1 MALTK
6 VIRPLIDSNTLI
18 EITSAITPKVYITN
32 IFYTDQNYANTNFG
46 SIDYATG
53 GYVKILGRGF
63 QNNANVF
70 VGTNEVSSY
79 FVNLNEYRIQIPP
92 TAIGDYDLSL
102 YNRNGR
108 NVKKINAIKST
119 DGPIQIPGTY
129 SLTAI
134 PGVSVDEGNILTIRL
149 DTTLVPQQTVIPY
162 VVSGVSSADINGESL
177 FGDLI
182 VQNNEAIKEFIITGD
197 VLLEGN
203 ETLTFTLP
211 TITGTPSVSVLIND
225 TSFPIPTYTFVS
237 LPFSVDE
244 GSIQYINVATSNV
257 ATSTT
262 LYWTMSHQTTD
273 SDDFANNFGSFEITS
288 NTGSFPIEVI
298 DDLASEGNQTFRI
311 QLRTGSITG
320 NLVRTSNTITINDTS
335 LQSFYSVS
343 QNTTNINEGQ
353 SVLFE
358 VDTLN
363 VLNGTTLYW
372 TINSVS
378 SGTTTNDFITPSN
391 GSITIFGGVNTV
403 LITANT
409 DANTEGSELF
419 NLQLRTDSISGNI
432 VANSSTITILDTS
445 KDPSYIITPNVSS
458 FNENSSVL
466 FTVTTTD
473 VTENTV
479 LYWTLESV
487 SGNVDAND
495 FLSPNTGDITIPSN
509 GISTILLSANTDAN
523 TEGSEIFKL
532 QLRTDSL
539 TGNIV
544 NTSANIT
551 LIDSSQNPNYI
562 ITPNTSIVNE
572 GNTVVFTITT
582 TDVTDGTTVYY
593 TTQSLLGNVNS
604 DDFITSNTGSI
615 TITSGTTEVALTTNV
630 DLSVVESDEIFRL
643 QLRTGSIS
651 GEVLNVSSNVT
662 IADTSNTETYSV
674 TANTTTVSEG
684 RTVLFTVQT
693 TSVPDGTTLYWTT
706 ESLGGEVNDSDFSS
720 PNSGTVT
727 IVSSI
732 GTFQTTL
739 LADGLEEVGDLFR
752 AQLRTGSISGPVVNT
767 SQVISIADS
776 GVLLFSIS
784 SGPSTTTNFFSTNTT
799 TAISTEGVYNVTV
812 SNTTT
817 VIGKAWG
824 AAGGGRQA
832 GQGGFTKGVFTLES
846 GTTYRLVVGRGG
858 LGLRGGFSGDPS
870 GNGAGGLVGY
880 TNSETEGNVT
890 GSGGGYTGL
899 FRTSTISQANALLIA
914 GGGGG
919 GGGVT
924 DIGFGPGAGQGG
936 GLTGGGGA
944 IAGNGGAGSG
954 GTQSAGGARGENL
967 AVPGYNSSTAGSALT
982 GGKGAATT
990 TTNQT
995 AGGGGGGWYG
1005 GGGGGG
1011 NNFSGGSGG
1020 GGSGYFNPTYVTSG
1034 VTSGA
1039 YEKTTT
1045 NPALPP
1051 GTFEEGYTG
1060 SFGQRIYSGD
1070 NQRNPAG
1077 LFVFELYD
1085 TEKITAG
1092 PPLYGY
1098 FAGGYLDKS
1107 TIDRLTFSNDTVTA
1121 SARGPLDIGRWDLNS
1136 VKSNDNGWLA
1146 GGNGPNGDYT
1156 SVSRITFATDTAT
1169 ASSRGNLSSQRRSI
1183 GGVHNL
1189 KYGWVGGLSQL
1200 EQKSS
1205 LERITF
1211 LDDTITSSVRGNF
1224 TQLRT
1229 TSGSFTS
1236 SNYGWFLG
1244 GSFSPGFTISSPILS
1259 SVERISYSSDTI
1271 NMPARG
1277 SLSQAKSGLGAF
1289 HDYSSYGWVV
1299 GGGSVVPTTSRP
1311 ALSRIERVTFAS
1323 DTITASTRGN
1333 LTTAREYLNKGS
1345 SNFTYG
1351 WIAGGY
1357 NFSLSAGYTSTERV
1371 TFASDTVTASI
1382 RGNINSR
1389 GAGISNSVAA
1399 F

>member
-46 SIDYATG
+46 SVDYSTG

-70 VGTNEVSSY
+70 VDTDEVSSY
-79 FVNLNEYRIQIPP
+79 YVNLNEYRIQVPP
-92 TAIGDYDLSL
+92 KANGDYDLSI

-108 NVKKINAIKST
+108 NVKKLQAIKYT
-119 DGPIQIPGTY
+119 DGPITIPGTY
-129 SLTAI
+129 TLTAI
-134 PGVSVDEGNILTIRL
+134 PGISINEGNTLTIRL

-162 VVSGVSSADINGESL
+162 VISGVSSADINGESL

-182 VQNNEAIKEFIITGD
+182 VQNNEAVKELIISAD
-197 VLLEGN
+197 VILEGN
-203 ETLTFTLP
+203 ETLTFSLP
-211 TITGTPSVSVLIND
+211 TITGTPSVNVTIND
-225 TSFPIPTYTFVS
+225 TSFPIPTYNFVG

-262 LYWTMSHQTTD
+262 LYWTLSHLTTD
-273 SDDFANNFGSFEITS
+273 GDDFTNNFGSFEITS
-288 NTGSFPIEVI
+288 NTGSFFIETI

-335 LQSFYSVS
+335 LQPFYSVS
-343 QNTTNINEGQ
+343 QNTTNVNEGQ

-358 VDTLN
+358 IDTIN

-378 SGTTTNDFITPSN
+378 AGVTTNDFITPSN
-391 GSITIFGGVNTV
+391 GSITMFGGVNTV

-473 VTENTV
+473 VKENDV
-479 LYWTLESV
+479 LYWTLEGV
-487 SGNVDAND
+487 TGNVDAND
-495 FLSPNTGDITIPSN
+495 FITPNSGSITIPSN

-523 TEGSEIFKL
+523 TEGNEIFKL

-539 TGNIV
+539 TGNVV

-551 LIDSSQNPNYI
+551 LVDSSQNPNYI
-562 ITPNTSIVNE
+562 ITPNTSIVDE

-593 TTQSLLGNVNS
+593 TTESITANLNS
-604 DDFITSNTGSI
+604 DDFTTANTGSI
-615 TITSGTTEVALTTNV
+615 TITSGIAEVALTINA
-630 DLSVVESDEIFRL
+630 DLSSSVESDEIFRL
-643 QLRTGSIS
+643 QLRSGSIS
-651 GEVLNVSSNVT
+651 GDVINVSSNVT
-662 IADTSNTETYSV
+662 ISDTSNVETYSV
-674 TANTTTVSEG
+674 TANVTTVVEG
-684 RTVLFTVQT
+684 QTVLFTVQT
-693 TSVPDGTTLYWTT
+693 TSVPDGTVLYWTT
-706 ESLGGEVNDSDFSS
+706 ESLGGEVNSSDFSS

-739 LADGLEEVGDLFR
+739 FVDGVEEVGDLFR
-752 AQLRTGSISGPVVNT
+752 VQLRTGSISGPVVNT
-767 SQVISIADS
+767 SQVISITDS
-776 GVLLFSIS
+776 GTLLFTVS
-784 SGPSTTTNFFSTNTT
+784 SGPTSCTQVFSTNTT
-799 TAISTEGVYNVTV
+799 TSITTEGVYTLTV

-824 AAGGGRQA
+824 AAGGGNRA
-832 GQGGFTKGVFTLES
+832 GQGGFTKGVLTLDA

-858 LGLRGGFSGDPS
+858 MGKRNISPGDPS
-870 GNGAGGLVGY
+870 GNGAGGLCGY
-880 TNSETEGNVT
+880 TNSGVDGDVV

-919 GGGVT
+919 GGGQG
-924 DIGFGPGAGQGG
+924 DIGFGAGGGQGG
-936 GLTGGGGA
+936 GLTGGTGS

-954 GTQSAGGARGENL
+954 GTQSAGGARGENPV
-967 AVPGYNSSTAGSALT
+967 VPSYNTGSSGSALT
-982 GGKGAATT
+982 GGSGALNT
-990 TTNQT
+990 TTNYT
-995 AGGGGGGWYG
+995 GGGGGGGWYG

-1011 NNFSGGSGG
+1011 NNWNGGTGG
-1020 GGSGYFNPTYVTSG
+1020 GGSGYFNPTYVSSG

-1039 YEKTTT
+1039 YQKTST

-1051 GTFEEGYTG
+1051 GTIEEGYTG
-1060 SFGQRIYSGD
+1060 SRGQRIYSGID
-1070 NQRNPAG
+1070 QRNPAG

-1092 PPLYGY
+1092 PPIYGY
-1098 FAGGYLDKS
+1098 FVGGYLDIS
-1107 TIDRLTFSNDTVTA
+1107 RVDRITFASDTVSA
-1121 SARGPLDIGRWDLNS
+1121 SARGPLDQGKWLMNS
-1136 VKSNDNGWLA
+1136 AKTNDDGWFA
-1146 GGNGPNGDYT
+1146 GGNNSNGDLT
-1156 SVSRITFATDTAT
+1156 SVSRITFATDTNT
-1169 ASSRGNLSSQRRSI
+1169 ASARGNLTNQRRSV

-1189 KYGWVGGLSQL
+1189 KYGWVGGISQIVGY
-1200 EQKSS
+1200 SS
-1205 LERITF
+1205 IERIEF
-1211 LDDTITSSVRGNF
+1211 LSDSVTASIRGNF
-1224 TQLRT
+1224 VVARNE
-1229 TSGSFTS
+1229 SSSFS
-1236 SNYGWFLG
+1236 ASNYGWFLG
-1244 GSFSPGFTISSPILS
+1244 GLTTTTISGTTLS
-1259 SVERISYSSDTI
+1259 SIERISYNSDTI
-1271 NMPARG
+1271 NLSTRG
-1277 SLSQAKSGLGAF
+1277 ILSTQRRTLGAF
-1289 HDYSSYGWVV
+1289 HDYSSYGWVA
-1299 GGGSVVPTTSRP
+1299 GGYSNSTFPQN
-1311 ALSRIERVTFAS
+1311 ALSNIERVTFAS
-1323 DTITASTRGN
+1323 DTSTASTRGN
-1333 LTTAREYLNKGS
+1333 LNISRGGLNKGS

-1351 WIAGGY
+1351 WVGGG
-1357 NFSLSAGYTSTERV
+1357 SSPSTPANYSSVERI
-1371 TFASDTVTASI
+1371 TFASDTSTAST
-1382 RGNINSR
+1382 RGSLNYSSIAT
-1389 GAGISNSVAA
+1389 GATI
-1399 F
+1399 